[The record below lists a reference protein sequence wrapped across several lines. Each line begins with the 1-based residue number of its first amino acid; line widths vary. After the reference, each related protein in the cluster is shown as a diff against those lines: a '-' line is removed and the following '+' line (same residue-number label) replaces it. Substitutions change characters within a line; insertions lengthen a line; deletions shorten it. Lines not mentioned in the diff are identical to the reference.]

1 MKFLAK
7 CGNIKFLS
15 KLRYKGKVI
24 FLKPLPILPTNQENV
39 SQLQRRSLIYTEI
52 SHLLALL
59 IQFEV

>member
-24 FLKPLPILPTNQENV
+24 FIKPLPILPTNQENV
-39 SQLQRRSLIYTEI
+39 SQLQRIRVGPLFTQK
-52 SHLLALL
+52 SHTSWH
-59 IQFEV
+59 F